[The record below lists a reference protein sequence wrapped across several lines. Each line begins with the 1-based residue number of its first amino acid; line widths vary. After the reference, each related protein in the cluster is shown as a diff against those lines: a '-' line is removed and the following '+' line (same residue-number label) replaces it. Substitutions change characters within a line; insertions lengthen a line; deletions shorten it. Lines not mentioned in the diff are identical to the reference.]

1 MGAFAKQ
8 FDLSGKVALVTG
20 GSKGLGKAM
29 ARAFAEAGADI
40 LIASRSADELR
51 SAVADISQGLD
62 RRVEFLAGDMTVRED
77 VEGLAK
83 AALAAFGRVDVLVNN
98 AGTSMPQ
105 AIEDLTDETWDAVL
119 QLNLT
124 TAVALSRALIPQMRA
139 QRWGRIINISS
150 IFGTSGFEKRVS
162 YSAAKAGLIGMT
174 RSLAL
179 DVGRFGITVNC
190 LAPGPFL
197 TELTQ
202 RNFTTEQREKI
213 SGRLALGRWAAVE
226 EIGGPALLLASDA
239 GSFITGAT
247 IAVDGGAVK
256 VG

>member
-20 GSKGLGKAM
+20 GSKGLGKSM
-29 ARAFAEAGADI
+29 ARTFAEAGADI
-40 LIASRSADELR
+40 LIASRNADELR
-51 SAVADISQGLD
+51 SAVADISHGLD

-105 AIEDLTDETWDAVL
+105 AIEELTDETWDSVI

-124 TAVALSRALIPQMRA
+124 TAVALSRALIPEMKAR
-139 QRWGRIINISS
+139 RWGRIINISS

-190 LAPGPFL
+190 LAPP
-197 TELTQ
+197 
-202 RNFTTEQREKI
+202 RRTTMPDAGVFA
-213 SGRLALGRWAAVE
+213 SSSDLLFSSHLGRLQAETPLNPLSRFTEPPLG
-226 EIGGPALLLASDA
+226 I
-239 GSFITGAT
+239 
-247 IAVDGGAVK
+247 
-256 VG
+256 

>member
-1 MGAFAKQ
+1 MLAKQ
-8 FDLSGKVALVTG
+8 FDLGGKVALVTG

-40 LIASRSADELR
+40 LIASRSSDELR
-51 SAVADISQGLD
+51 SAVADISHGLD

-77 VEGLAK
+77 VEGLARS
-83 AALAAFGRVDVLVNN
+83 ALAAFGRVDVLVNN

-105 AIEDLTDETWDAVL
+105 AIEELTDETWDAVI

-124 TAVALSRALIPQMRA
+124 TAVALSRALIPQMKA
-139 QRWGRIINISS
+139 NRWGRIINISS

-179 DVGRFGITVNC
+179 EVGRFGITVNC

-197 TELTQ
+197 TELTE
-202 RNFTTEQREKI
+202 RNFTPEQRERI
-213 SGRLALGRWAAVE
+213 SGRLALGRWAAVD

-239 GSFITGAT
+239 GSFVTGTT
-247 IAVDGGAVK
+247 IAVDGGAVRLT
-256 VG
+256 

>member
-1 MGAFAKQ
+1 MANSTKK

-40 LIASRSADELR
+40 LITSRNAGELQSA
-51 SAVADISQGLD
+51 AVDIAQGLD
-62 RRVEFLAGDMTVRED
+62 RRVEYLAADMTVRDD
-77 VEGLAK
+77 VENLARS
-83 AALAAFGRVDVLVNN
+83 ALALFGRVDVLVNN
-98 AGTSMPQ
+98 AGASMPQ
-105 AIEDLTDETWDAVL
+105 AIEELTDETWDAVI

-139 QRWGRIINISS
+139 RHWGRIINVSS

-174 RSLAL
+174 RSMAL

-202 RNFTTEQREKI
+202 RNFTSEQRDSI
-213 SGRLALGRWAAVE
+213 ATRMALGRWAAVE
-226 EIGGPALLLASDA
+226 EIGGPALLLATDA
-239 GSFITGAT
+239 GSFITGTT